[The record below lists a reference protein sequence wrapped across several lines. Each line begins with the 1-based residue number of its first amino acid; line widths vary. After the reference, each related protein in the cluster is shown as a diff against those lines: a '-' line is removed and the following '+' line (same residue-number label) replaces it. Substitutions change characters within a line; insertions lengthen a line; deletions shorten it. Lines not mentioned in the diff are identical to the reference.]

1 MQSELVRT
9 MLNFVDKINYYDI
22 QGVIDLLAQ
31 DHVFID
37 MQGDQIQGK
46 QEMTKAWRNYL
57 ENFPDYKI
65 YIRRIFKRG
74 DEIALLGHTTGSH
87 LKIQDVYEFHGEGV
101 TWLAKVDNG
110 KLSL

>member
-31 DHVFID
+31 DYVFID

-46 QEMTKAWRNYL
+46 QEMTK
-57 ENFPDYKI
+57 
-65 YIRRIFKRG
+65 
-74 DEIALLGHTTGSH
+74 
-87 LKIQDVYEFHGEGV
+87 V
-101 TWLAKVDNG
+101 
-110 KLSL
+110 